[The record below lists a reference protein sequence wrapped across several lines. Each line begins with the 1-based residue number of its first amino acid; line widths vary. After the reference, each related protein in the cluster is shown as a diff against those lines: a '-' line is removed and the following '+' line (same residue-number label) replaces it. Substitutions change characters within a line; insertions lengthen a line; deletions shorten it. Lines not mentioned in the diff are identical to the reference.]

1 MTKRMMGRAA
11 VLVAALTG
19 FAALADEPKPA
30 VPPGTEVGE
39 LPRPLR
45 AKQVIGAKIN
55 IQNNTVVGTVDDI
68 VLSDAG
74 DVEYVVV
81 QTEANKMVTVPWST
95 VVWNKD
101 YKSANINITV
111 DRFKV
116 IPRYNNT
123 SYPDYFAPTYRS
135 EIYKMYGVAPGV
147 LRRLERRINR

>member
-1 MTKRMMGRAA
+1 MMKRMMGRAA

-19 FAALADEPKPA
+19 FAVLADEPKPA
-30 VPPGTEVGE
+30 AAPGAEVGE

-45 AKQVIGAKIN
+45 AKQVLGAKIN
-55 IQNNTVVGTVDDI
+55 IQNNTAVGTVDDI
-68 VLSDAG
+68 VVSDSG

-81 QTEANKMVTVPWST
+81 QTDDNKMVTVPWST

-111 DRFKV
+111 DQFKT

-123 SYPDYFAPTYRS
+123 SYPDYFAPTYRT
-135 EIYKMYGVAPGV
+135 EIYKQYGVTPGV